1 MLQLGIFVGGASS
14 RMGQPKGLL
23 RYEGGT
29 LLDRALT
36 LAEALSLEPVLVG
49 DASPYEGH
57 APGVLRCPDEV
68 LNVGALGGLLSL
80 LRRGPALVMACDMPL
95 LQPSH
100 LQTLLDAPRGLI
112 ALSRTEAF
120 YDPFPARC
128 APELRGPIESQLA
141 QGKTSFQ
148 SLIRALEP
156 HERVLVELP
165 RDATLDWDE
174 PSDVFEEPPER

>member
-23 RYEGGT
+23 RYEGRT
-29 LLDRALT
+29 LLDRALS
-36 LAEALSLEPVLVG
+36 LAGALSLQPVLVG

-68 LNVGALGGLLSL
+68 RGVGALGGLLPL

-95 LQPSH
+95 LTPSH
-100 LQTLLDAPRGLI
+100 LQTLIDAPAALI
-112 ALSRTEAF
+112 ALSRADAF

-128 APELRGPIESQLA
+128 APELCAPIEAQLA

-148 SLIRALEP
+148 SLLRALNP
-156 HERVLVELP
+156 HQRVLVELP
-165 RDATLDWDE
+165 REATLDWDH
-174 PSDVFEEPPER
+174 PDDVFEEPPER